1 MIRFFF
7 SPPCL
12 LVLRKSSTIIA
23 NVIICWEVFL
33 TMSINTFVYPYP
45 INVFII
51 SRLGMTVEQFCE
63 LHGYKQSTVAS
74 WVTRNRAV
82 KTLPCDF
89 LYCLSLS
96 SGWSMDGVYR
106 HLLVLEEKIAVLN
119 RIKEWSVLLKI
130 YYGILTLSFITVGLF
145 GSVAK
150 F

>member
-1 MIRFFF
+1 MIRSFF
-7 SPPCL
+7 SPLCL

-74 WVTRNRAV
+74 WVTRNRTV

-96 SGWSMDGVYR
+96 SGWSMDDVYR
-106 HLLVLEEKIAVLN
+106 HLLVLEEKFLKSIN
-119 RIKEWSVLLKI
+119 PKKKKEQVD
-130 YYGILTLSFITVGLF
+130 
-145 GSVAK
+145 
-150 F
+150 

>member
-1 MIRFFF
+1 
-7 SPPCL
+7 
-12 LVLRKSSTIIA
+12 
-23 NVIICWEVFL
+23 
-33 TMSINTFVYPYP
+33 MSINTFVYPYP

-74 WVTRNRAV
+74 WVTRNRTV

-106 HLLVLEEKIAVLN
+106 HLLVLEEKFLKSMDPKKK
-119 RIKEWSVLLKI
+119 KEQVN
-130 YYGILTLSFITVGLF
+130 
-145 GSVAK
+145 
-150 F
+150 